1 MEYDNTNTIAIF
13 KNEGAEGKQP
23 GYRGTMN
30 VEGKE
35 YEVALWV
42 RESKAGKKFFSGKI
56 QEPRKKD
63 GQSRQAAAP
72 ADDDVPFVNVG
83 RGISGHCYWG

>member
-42 RESKAGKKFFSGKI
+42 KESKAGKKYFQGKI
-56 QEPRKKD
+56 QEPRKKE
-63 GQSRQAAAP
+63 GSSRKQ
-72 ADDDVPFVNVG
+72 DSVNEDVPF
-83 RGISGHCYWG
+83 